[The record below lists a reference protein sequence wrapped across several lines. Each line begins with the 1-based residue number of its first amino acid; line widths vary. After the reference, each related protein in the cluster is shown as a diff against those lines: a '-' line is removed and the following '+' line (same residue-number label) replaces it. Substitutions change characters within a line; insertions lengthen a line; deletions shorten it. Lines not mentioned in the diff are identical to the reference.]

1 MLFFFRSNFF
11 SVKTH
16 YNYKIEFNV
25 VVSAGRFDE
34 DGSFIG
40 QYGTLQRQIREQQQQ
55 LQQREQQVQHQ
66 QRQQPQFWRENS
78 NTSHHQRMEN
88 NCNGQRIS
96 GAMPPHHAYFPSKS
110 AAGGTYV

>member
-1 MLFFFRSNFF
+1 MQRTEIQNNHQHLLPLFKKNYNFP
-11 SVKTH
+11 
-16 YNYKIEFNV
+16 
-25 VVSAGRFDE
+25 AGRFDE

-55 LQQREQQVQHQ
+55 LQQREQQLQQQVQ
-66 QRQQPQFWRENS
+66 QRQQPQQPQFWRENS
-78 NTSHHQRMEN
+78 NS
-88 NCNGQRIS
+88 QRISS

>member
-1 MLFFFRSNFF
+1 MLFFFRSIFF

-55 LQQREQQVQHQ
+55 LQQREQQLQQ
-66 QRQQPQFWRENS
+66 QRQQPQQPQFWRENS
-78 NTSHHQRMEN
+78 NS
-88 NCNGQRIS
+88 QRISS

>member
-1 MLFFFRSNFF
+1 M
-11 SVKTH
+11 KTH

-78 NTSHHQRMEN
+78 NTNHHHQRMEN

>member
-1 MLFFFRSNFF
+1 MQRTEIQNNHQHLLPLFKKN
-11 SVKTH
+11 
-16 YNYKIEFNV
+16 YNYP
-25 VVSAGRFDE
+25 AGRFDE

>member
-1 MLFFFRSNFF
+1 M
-11 SVKTH
+11 
-16 YNYKIEFNV
+16 I
-25 VVSAGRFDE
+25 SAGRFDE

-66 QRQQPQFWRENS
+66 QRQQPPQFWRENS
-78 NTSHHQRMEN
+78 NTSNTRLEN
-88 NCNGQRIS
+88 NSNGQRIS

>member
-1 MLFFFRSNFF
+1 M
-11 SVKTH
+11 
-16 YNYKIEFNV
+16 I
-25 VVSAGRFDE
+25 SAGRFDE

-78 NTSHHQRMEN
+78 NSNTRLEN
-88 NCNGQRIS
+88 SNGQRIS